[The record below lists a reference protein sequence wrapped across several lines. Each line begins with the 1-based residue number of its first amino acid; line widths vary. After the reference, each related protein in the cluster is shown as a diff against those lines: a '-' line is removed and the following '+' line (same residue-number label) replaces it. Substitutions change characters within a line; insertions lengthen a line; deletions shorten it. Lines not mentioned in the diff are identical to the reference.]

1 MPDPA
6 ANATSVRV
14 APGSIGTPKRPS
26 GVITDSVS
34 PTRGCSLAQL
44 ENAPPAS
51 RLMATRSSPS
61 SRPEQIEYDRRT
73 SSPSMVVR
81 SVRYWPGT

>member
-6 ANATSVRV
+6 ANATSVR
-14 APGSIGTPKRPS
+14 AEPGSIGTPKRPS

-34 PTRGCSLAQL
+34 PTRTCSLAQP

-51 RLMATRSSPS
+51 CLTTTRSSPS
-61 SRPEQIEYDRRT
+61 SSPEQIE
-73 SSPSMVVR
+73 
-81 SVRYWPGT
+81 